1 MDFFVK
7 KLAILVYALTFS
19 YSGLHAATFEPVYST
34 DTIAKNIAGDV
45 PEEVIRLISY
55 LKDPRIRQRYKD
67 FGVDLYKGL
76 LFTGRPGTGKTALA
90 KAIAGETQAPFFAV
104 KLTDIITPSD
114 GETEKN
120 IHDMFEAA
128 RKAASKST
136 FKSAIIFIDEIDAIA
151 HDRSANTHSV
161 WRSGWLNVLLT
172 EMDGFEKNEGIIVI
186 GATNRPEMLDEAI
199 MRPGRFDK
207 IIEIPCPSPEKQK
220 AILELYLDKV
230 LYEHRTHKNQKNEL
244 IQKVITLLADHK
256 IEVTAAV
263 LKEGV
268 FEAARRAAHDLSVQ
282 KIQDTMII
290 KAFTD
295 YSQTLAQ

>member
-1 MDFFVK
+1 MHT
-7 KLAILVYALTFS
+7 LTFS
-19 YSGLHAATFEPVYST
+19 YTSLHATTFEPVYST
-34 DTIAKNIAGDV
+34 DTLAKNIAGEV

-55 LKDPRIRQRYKD
+55 LKDPHIRQRYKD

-76 LFTGRPGTGKTALA
+76 LFTGKPGTGKTALA
-90 KAIAGETQAPFFAV
+90 KAIAGETHVPFFAI

-128 RKAASKST
+128 RKAASKSE

-151 HDRSANTHSV
+151 HDRSANTHSA
-161 WRSGWLNVLLT
+161 WRSGWLNVLLI
-172 EMDGFEKNEGIIVI
+172 EMDGFKKNEGIIVI
-186 GATNRPEMLDEAI
+186 GATNRPEMLDDAI

-207 IIEIPCPSPEKQK
+207 IIEISCPSPEKQK
-220 AILELYLDKV
+220 AILGLYLDKV
-230 LYEHRTHKNQKNEL
+230 LYEHRMHKKQKNEL
-244 IQKVITLLADHK
+244 IQKVIALLADRK

-282 KIQDTMII
+282 KIQDAMII
-290 KAFTD
+290 QAFTD
-295 YSQTLAQ
+295 YVRTSAL

>member
-1 MDFFVK
+1 MT
-7 KLAILVYALTFS
+7 KLAILVCALTFS
-19 YSGLHAATFEPVYST
+19 YTDFHAATFEPVYST
-34 DTIAKNIAGDV
+34 DTLAKNIAGEV
-45 PEEVIRLISY
+45 PEEVMRLITY

-67 FGVDLYKGL
+67 FGVDLYKGF
-76 LFTGRPGTGKTALA
+76 LFTGKPGTGKTALA

-120 IHDMFEAA
+120 IHDIFEAA

-151 HDRSANTHSV
+151 HDRSANIHSV

-186 GATNRPEMLDEAI
+186 GATNRPEMLDDAI

-230 LYEHRTHKNQKNEL
+230 LYEHRTHKNKKNEL
-244 IQKVITLLADHK
+244 IQKVITLLADRK

-268 FEAARRAAHDLSVQ
+268 FEAARCAAHDLSVHT
-282 KIQDTMII
+282 IQDALII
-290 KAFTD
+290 QAFTK
-295 YSQTLAQ
+295 YAQASLPQGLV